1 MNQEQ
6 LNDVVDLLN
15 AVRAE
20 EKICIGDDPI
30 EFSIKAVFSAASCYL
45 YAYKNLYPENY
56 DTVKNALQNLLDMF
70 TLGINIEDM
79 SYKDGEFSM
88 ETQHLVYMGDNK

>member
-6 LNDVVDLLN
+6 LNDVVDILN
-15 AVRAE
+15 AARAE

-30 EFSIKAVFSAASCYL
+30 EFSVKAVFSAASCYL
-45 YAYKNLYPENY
+45 YTYQKLHPETYDIAKN
-56 DTVKNALQNLLDMF
+56 VLQNLLDMF
-70 TLGINIEDM
+70 TLGINVENL
-79 SYKDGEFSM
+79 SFKDGQFSM